1 MPFECTQV
9 LCIKTLLNVLL
20 LHLNKLNEIQK
31 KKHKVILTA
40 TLESS
45 LAAAIRAISPTFL
58 PVCHHGDG
66 STI

>member
-31 KKHKVILTA
+31 KNKVILTA

-58 PVCHHGDG
+58 PVCYHGDG